1 MSKASKE
8 KAQRKKPSPYTYYN
22 EKMKWD
28 GFLKLI
34 KPYRHIRVGVE
45 GGEEPF
51 SKIFFRVVKREVI
64 DTVRMN
70 QMEVTFTVMVNPTM
84 ANDIGVMY
92 ISKMRMTLLDEND
105 GCEKNNA
112 QARKKNV
119 KK

>member
-1 MSKASKE
+1 MSKALKE

-22 EKMKWD
+22 EKLKWD
-28 GFLKLI
+28 EFLKLI

-51 SKIFFRVVKREVI
+51 SKIFFRAIKREVI

-70 QMEVTFTVMVNPTM
+70 QMDVTFTVMVNPNI
-84 ANDIGVMY
+84 ANDIGTMF
-92 ISKMRMTLLDEND
+92 ISKMRITGLDND
-105 GCEKNNA
+105 GYPKINS
-112 QARKKNV
+112 QVRKKNV